1 MEVPAEDWLFY
12 PHPVKLTPRQGHY
25 LFVVLMCISMS
36 GAISLAMLFI
46 RVGFDLS
53 LGGFINQW
61 LKNWVIAFCVA
72 VPVALL
78 VVPTVRKIVAALSR

>member
-1 MEVPAEDWLFY
+1 
-12 PHPVKLTPRQGHY
+12 VKLNPRQGHY
-25 LFVVLMCISMS
+25 LFVVLMCICMS
-36 GAISLAMLFI
+36 GAISLAMLFL

-72 VPVALL
+72 LPVALV
-78 VVPTVRKIVAALSR
+78 VVPTVRKIVAALRR